1 MTVAPRTG
9 TVLAI
14 GNFDG
19 VHLGHQALIR
29 AARAIADD
37 KKLSLTA
44 LTFQPHPKMFF
55 MPDAEPFLLTRADV
69 KKSLLRKAGADHV
82 EIIQFDANLAS
93 LSAEDFLQRI
103 LIERMDARHVAIGEG
118 FHFGHARRGDAA
130 LIASKIPVTSV
141 ALTTGDTG
149 TYSSTRIRTAL
160 KNKDFQA
167 AAAILGRPWEII
179 GEVVHGDKRGRTLG
193 YPTANQK
200 IGDYLHMP
208 FGIYAVKVLIPGEAA
223 YRDGVANFGIRPMF
237 EVATP
242 LLETYIFD
250 YEGDLYD
257 KTLHIRPVR
266 FLRGEMAFD
275 GIDAL
280 IAQIKEDCQQALQ
293 VLKSTP

>member
-1 MTVAPRTG
+1 MTAAPRTG

-37 KKLSLTA
+37 KKLSLTV

-55 MPDAEPFLLTRADV
+55 MPDAEPFLLTRADI
-69 KKSLLRKAGADHV
+69 KKSLLQKAGADHV

-103 LIERMDARHVAIGEG
+103 LIERMDARHIVVGEG
-118 FHFGHARRGDAA
+118 FHFGHGRKGDAA

-141 ALTTGDTG
+141 PLTTGDTCP
-149 TYSSTRIRTAL
+149 YSSTAIRTAL
-160 KNKDFQA
+160 KNKDFQGA
-167 AAAILGRPWEII
+167 AAMLGRPWEIV

-200 IGDYLHMP
+200 IGDYLRLP
-208 FGIYAVKVLIPGEAA
+208 FGIYAVKVLIPGEAT

-250 YEGDLYD
+250 YDCDLYD

-275 GIDAL
+275 GLDAL
-280 IAQIKEDCQQALQ
+280 VTQIKEDCQQALQ
-293 VLKSTP
+293 VLKSSP